1 MFFFLLIRRMS
12 YVNEKNLAQ
21 DDNVKNLYPVLD
33 SLNQSGCTPWKI
45 NEDILDIMTKVSFF
59 LGGGDLPF
67 LKSKNQRRRENLK
80 PFFFSPIKS
89 LAKTDFV

>member
-1 MFFFLLIRRMS
+1 MS

-59 LGGGDLPF
+59 FGGGGFAVP
-67 LKSKNQRRRENLK
+67 
-80 PFFFSPIKS
+80 
-89 LAKTDFV
+89 